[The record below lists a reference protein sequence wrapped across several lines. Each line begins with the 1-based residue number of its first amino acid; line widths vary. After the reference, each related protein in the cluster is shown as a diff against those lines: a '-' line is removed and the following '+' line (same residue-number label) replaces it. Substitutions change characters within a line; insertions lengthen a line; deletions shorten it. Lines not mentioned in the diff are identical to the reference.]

1 MTINPPA
8 MNQSARLR
16 NQRLQPASFIEGH
29 MTTSRKTL
37 GALCVLA
44 QVAGCAGNG
53 DGLDASGRPIS
64 SGGGGGPLTPDFASI
79 QANVFTPICT
89 QCHVGANAPQGLRLD
104 AANSYGALVG
114 VASSEQPGRLRV
126 KPGDPAN
133 SYLIQKLEGSA
144 AVGSRMPLGQPA
156 LPDSTIQMI
165 REWIASGATR
175 AAATAAGTFAVETVS
190 TAPTSLAIAMT
201 RPVDATLVN
210 GTTVRLQKLDMLAGE
225 PASIAS
231 RVVASPVNDSLVVL
245 TPSQALDPGQYRL
258 TLRGTGPAALADWN
272 AEVLD
277 GDGDGTAGGDYVVTL
292 TIGGAP

>member
-1 MTINPPA
+1 
-8 MNQSARLR
+8 
-16 NQRLQPASFIEGH
+16 

-64 SGGGGGPLTPDFASI
+64 SGSGGGSLTPDFASI

-114 VASSEQPGRLRV
+114 VASSERPGQLRV

-133 SYLIQKLEGSA
+133 SYLVQKLEGNA

-156 LPDSTIQMI
+156 LPDSTIQVI

-175 AAATAAGTFAVETVS
+175 AAATVADTFAVETVS

-210 GTTVRLQKLDMLAGE
+210 GTTVQLQRLDMPLGE
-225 PASIAS
+225 PASIPS
-231 RVVASPVNDSLVVL
+231 RVAASPVNDSLVVL

-258 TLRGTGPAALADWN
+258 TLRGTGAAALADWN

-277 GDGDGTAGGDYVVTL
+277 GDGDGTAGGDYVLTL